1 MTLAQIL
8 ALAVSIIEAEGFNVW
23 IAKAYADTNTFT
35 IGGDYLTPTSGHNR
49 YFYGKVNFQ
58 KSLFTISESN
68 GDTLEVV
75 KF

>member
-8 ALAVSIIEAEGFNVW
+8 TLAVSIIEAEGFKVW
-23 IAKAYADTNTFT
+23 LAESHLDTNTLT
-35 IGGDYLTPTSGHNR
+35 IGGDYHTQTSGHNR
-49 YFYGKVNFQ
+49 YFYGKVNFE
-58 KSLFTISESN
+58 KSFFTIFESN